1 MRGSLA
7 RRLPAVVLQPQASAP
22 EEDDRR
28 DKFLVQVAWLDDP
41 AVDDVSEWV
50 RGHRSLRAQPSVVV
64 CAIGSAL
71 SLPDPRRH
79 WQWKRLA
86 DSGGQS
92 KRDWKEIRMKSTIS
106 ITGGPSAAVPGESKQ
121 MPVAVPVADDVA
133 SAGEVAELKARN
145 QQLQRDL
152 DAALAS
158 DDSSAKAEF
167 LREKSALQKENQQ
180 LRQQL
185 EAAGQEGGGDGGTV
199 QSVLIALVVLLLGM
213 VAKLLM
219 DATPAVLEEQNAD

>member
-7 RRLPAVVLQPQASAP
+7 RRLPAVALQPQASAP

-50 RGHRSLRAQPSVVV
+50 RGHRSLRAPPSVVV
-64 CAIGSAL
+64 CALGSAL

-106 ITGGPSAAVPGESKQ
+106 ITGGPSADDKQ
-121 MPVAVPVADDVA
+121 TPVVVQSGYVETVPVDT

-145 QQLQRDL
+145 QAPEAELT
-152 DAALAS
+152 
-158 DDSSAKAEF
+158 SAKAEF

-180 LRQQL
+180 HRLCSRQVVQL
-185 EAAGQEGGGDGGTV
+185 
-199 QSVLIALVVLLLGM
+199 
-213 VAKLLM
+213 
-219 DATPAVLEEQNAD
+219 

>member
-1 MRGSLA
+1 
-7 RRLPAVVLQPQASAP
+7 
-22 EEDDRR
+22 
-28 DKFLVQVAWLDDP
+28 
-41 AVDDVSEWV
+41 
-50 RGHRSLRAQPSVVV
+50 
-64 CAIGSAL
+64 
-71 SLPDPRRH
+71 
-79 WQWKRLA
+79 
-86 DSGGQS
+86 
-92 KRDWKEIRMKSTIS
+92 MKSTIS
-106 ITGGPSAAVPGESKQ
+106 IAGGPSAAVPAESAQ
-121 MPVAVPVADDVA
+121 MPLAVPVADDVA

-185 EAAGQEGGGDGGTV
+185 EAASQEGGGDGGTV
-199 QSVLIALVVLLLGM
+199 QAVLIALVVLLLGM

>member
-1 MRGSLA
+1 
-7 RRLPAVVLQPQASAP
+7 
-22 EEDDRR
+22 
-28 DKFLVQVAWLDDP
+28 
-41 AVDDVSEWV
+41 
-50 RGHRSLRAQPSVVV
+50 
-64 CAIGSAL
+64 
-71 SLPDPRRH
+71 
-79 WQWKRLA
+79 
-86 DSGGQS
+86 
-92 KRDWKEIRMKSTIS
+92 MKSTIS
-106 ITGGPSAAVPGESKQ
+106 ITGGPSAAVPAESAQ
-121 MPVAVPVADDVA
+121 MPLAVPVADDVA
-133 SAGEVAELKARN
+133 SSAGEVAELKARN

-199 QSVLIALVVLLLGM
+199 QTVLIALVVLLLGM